1 MSHSTTP
8 GGRRQRRPAAGPPRH
23 RGDRPA
29 AGLAE
34 PRRAELFSLA
44 LRFGPVTRGQL
55 AAWTGLDASSV
66 TRSLRP
72 LIDDGYLRETSPSPA
87 GRSAAGRS
95 AAGRSAAGRS
105 TAARG
110 RPVQVLS
117 VNPGRHVAIG
127 VKLGPSTI
135 GAVLTDLSGTV
146 LTRHAAPLTSTEP
159 ATALMTI
166 RAVVDELLSASG
178 SDRADVLGVGVG
190 LSGHV
195 DPESGS
201 CRLSAILGWRD
212 VPVREPLAELLELPV
227 VVEND
232 ANTLALAEHWFGR
245 GRGTSTLAVVTLGI
259 GIGCGLVLGDRLHTG
274 ARGSAGELG
283 HLPLDP
289 QGRICTCG
297 ARGCLEAL
305 AGDAAICELSGCQSV
320 ADAMSAASGRGAAA
334 TLAQDA
340 FRHAGDALG
349 RGLAGLCNLI
359 DPELVIIAG
368 ESAAAFGL
376 MEPAVRESL
385 AVHGFS
391 GISWEVRIE
400 VDPGQEDLWTR
411 GAASLAIRAGV
422 GQL

>member
-1 MSHSTTP
+1 VE
-8 GGRRQRRPAAGPPRH
+8 PRH
-23 RGDRPA
+23 
-29 AGLAE
+29 
-34 PRRAELFSLA
+34 AELFSLA

-55 AAWTGLDASSV
+55 AAWTGLDTSTV

-72 LIDDGYLRETSPSPA
+72 LIDDDYLRESGPPPA
-87 GRSAAGRS
+87 GRTTAG
-95 AAGRSAAGRS
+95 
-105 TAARG
+105 RG
-110 RPVQVLS
+110 RPVQALS

-127 VKLGPSTI
+127 VKLGPSAVS
-135 GAVLTDLSGTV
+135 AVLTDLSATV
-146 LTRHAAPLTSTEP
+146 LARHAAPLVSTEP
-159 ATALMTI
+159 ATALATI
-166 RAVVDELLSASG
+166 CEVVDVLLSASG
-178 SDRADVLGVGVG
+178 RDRTDVLGVGVG

-195 DPESGS
+195 EPESGS

-212 VPVREPLAELLELPV
+212 VPVRAPLANLLDLPV
-227 VVEND
+227 VVQND
-232 ANTLALAEHWFGR
+232 VNTLALAEHWFGR

-274 ARGSAGELG
+274 ERGIAGELG

-289 QGRICTCG
+289 QGRLCTCG

-305 AGDAAICELSGCQSV
+305 AGDAAICELSGCASV
-320 ADAMSAASGRGAAA
+320 ADAMTTAAGRGVTAARA
-334 TLAQDA
+334 RKA
-340 FRHAGDALG
+340 FHDAGDALG

-368 ESAAAFGL
+368 ESAVAFDL

-391 GISWEVRIE
+391 GVSSDVRIV

>member
-1 MSHSTTP
+1 MRTAS
-8 GGRRQRRPAAGPPRH
+8 GRGAGRATG
-23 RGDRPA
+23 RA

-55 AAWTGLDASSV
+55 AEWTGLDASTV

-72 LIDDGYLRETSPSPA
+72 LIDDDYLRESRPPPT
-87 GRSAAGRS
+87 GRSMAG
-95 AAGRSAAGRS
+95 
-105 TAARG
+105 RG
-110 RPVQVLS
+110 RPVQALS

-127 VKLGPSTI
+127 VKLGPSTVS
-135 GAVLTDLSGTV
+135 AVLTDLSGTV
-146 LTRHAAPLTSTEP
+146 LARHAASLASADP
-159 ATALMTI
+159 ATALATI
-166 RAVVDELLSASG
+166 GAVVDELLATSG
-178 SDRADVLGVGVG
+178 SARQDVLGVGVG

-212 VPVREPLAELLELPV
+212 VPVREPLADLLDLPV
-227 VVEND
+227 VVQND

-245 GRGTSTLAVVTLGI
+245 GRGASTLAVVTLGI

-274 ARGSAGELG
+274 ERGIAGELG

-289 QGRICTCG
+289 QGRVCTCG

-305 AGDAAICELSGCQSV
+305 AGDTAICELSGCVSV
-320 ADAMSAASGRGAAA
+320 AEAMSAASERGASASSTRA
-334 TLAQDA
+334 REA
-340 FRHAGDALG
+340 FRQAGDALG
-349 RGLAGLCNLI
+349 RGLAGLCNLV

-391 GISWEVRIE
+391 GISAEVRIE
-400 VDPGQEDLWTR
+400 VDAGQEDLWTR

>member
-1 MSHSTTP
+1 MRRSP
-8 GGRRQRRPAAGPPRH
+8 GREDWLAS
-23 RGDRPA
+23 
-29 AGLAE
+29 GLAE

-55 AAWTGLDASSV
+55 AAWTGLDASTV

-72 LIDDGYLRETSPSPA
+72 LIDDDYLHESGPPSGGSGPA
-87 GRSAAGRS
+87 GRGATGRS
-95 AAGRSAAGRS
+95 RAG
-105 TAARG
+105 RG
-110 RPVQVLS
+110 RPVQALS
-117 VNPGRHVAIG
+117 VNPARHVAVG
-127 VKLGPSTI
+127 VKVGPATVS
-135 GAVLTDLSGTV
+135 AVLTDLSGTV
-146 LTRHAAPLTSTEP
+146 LTRRSTSLASTEP
-159 ATALMTI
+159 ARALTAI
-166 RAVVDELLSASG
+166 GAVVDALLAG
-178 SDRADVLGVGVG
+178 ADVDRDDVLGVGVG

-195 DPESGS
+195 DQESGS

-212 VPVREPLAELLELPV
+212 VPVREPLADRLGLPV

-245 GRGTSTLAVVTLGI
+245 GRGVSTLAVVTLGI

-274 ARGSAGELG
+274 GRGMAAELG

-289 QGRICTCG
+289 GGRLCTCG
-297 ARGCLEAL
+297 AKGCLEAL
-305 AGDAAICELSGCQSV
+305 AGDAAICELSGCESV
-320 ADAMSAASGRGAAA
+320 SEAMELASGRGAVASRA
-334 TLAQDA
+334 RGA
-340 FRHAGDALG
+340 FRSAGDALG
-349 RGLAGLCNLI
+349 RGLAGLCNLV

-368 ESAAAFGL
+368 ESAAAFTL
-376 MEPAVRESL
+376 MEPAARESL

-391 GISWEVRIE
+391 GIASEVRIE

>member
-1 MSHSTTP
+1 MRRSGGLP
-8 GGRRQRRPAAGPPRH
+8 GGRAGLSSHGPPAE
-23 RGDRPA
+23 GLA
-29 AGLAE
+29 AGLVE
-34 PRRAELFSLA
+34 PRHAELFSLA

-55 AAWTGLDASSV
+55 AAWTGLDTSTV

-72 LIDDGYLRETSPSPA
+72 LIDDDYLRESGPPPA
-87 GRSAAGRS
+87 GRTTAG
-95 AAGRSAAGRS
+95 
-105 TAARG
+105 RG
-110 RPVQVLS
+110 RPVQALS

-127 VKLGPSTI
+127 VKLGPSAVS
-135 GAVLTDLSGTV
+135 AVLTDLSATV
-146 LTRHAAPLTSTEP
+146 LARHAAPLVSTEP
-159 ATALMTI
+159 ATALATI
-166 RAVVDELLSASG
+166 CEVVDVLLSASG
-178 SDRADVLGVGVG
+178 RDRTDVLGVGVG

-195 DPESGS
+195 EPESGS

-212 VPVREPLAELLELPV
+212 VPVRAPLADLLDLPV
-227 VVEND
+227 VVQND
-232 ANTLALAEHWFGR
+232 VNTLALAEHWFGR

-274 ARGSAGELG
+274 ERGIAGELG

-289 QGRICTCG
+289 QGRLCTCG

-305 AGDAAICELSGCQSV
+305 AGDAAICELSGCASV
-320 ADAMSAASGRGAAA
+320 ADAMTTAAGRGVTAARA
-334 TLAQDA
+334 RKA
-340 FRHAGDALG
+340 FHDAGDALG

-368 ESAAAFGL
+368 ESAVAFDL

-391 GISWEVRIE
+391 GVSSDVRIV